1 MGLYGAAV
9 YLTSAV
15 GRISA
20 AVLAECSP
28 AQRNPPERG
37 GLRRKS
43 AQPISG

>member
-9 YLTSAV
+9 HLTSAV

-43 AQPISG
+43 AQPIAG